1 MASDKR
7 FIRSHRLRDREPSRD
22 LKIERGETPAR
33 TNRTRPSRSHRQKT
47 PNRFGIV
54 CYRMATS
61 LAVILGM
68 SFLMPITYAKAPT
81 VVASI
86 SDGVAGNL
94 KNVLPIR
101 LKDPDAVS
109 KDSLGLKCPQYRTT
123 ILGVGFKPKDL
134 KTVDAIIYKE
144 SRCQSGVINST
155 LNRDRS
161 HDYGLTQI
169 NGRSWCLPTRYYP
182 DGYLQSLG
190 IVKDCDDLLN
200 PVTNLEA
207 AYEIYRYAKGFSA
220 WRQ

>member
-1 MASDKR
+1 
-7 FIRSHRLRDREPSRD
+7 
-22 LKIERGETPAR
+22 
-33 TNRTRPSRSHRQKT
+33 
-47 PNRFGIV
+47 
-54 CYRMATS
+54 MATS
-61 LAVILGM
+61 LAVVLGM
-68 SFLMPITYAKAPT
+68 SVLMPITYAKAPT

-86 SDGVAGNL
+86 PDGVAGNL

-109 KDSLGLKCPQYRTT
+109 MDYLGLKCPQYRTT

-144 SRCQSGVINST
+144 SRCQSGAINST
-155 LNRDRS
+155 LNRDGS
-161 HDYGLTQI
+161 HDYGLAQI

-190 IVKDCDDLLN
+190 IVQDCDDLLN

>member
-7 FIRSHRLRDREPSRD
+7 FIRSHRLRDRDPSRD
-22 LKIERGETPAR
+22 LKIISRETPTR
-33 TNRTRPSRSHRQKT
+33 TNRTRPSRSNRQKT
-47 PNRFGIV
+47 PNRFRIGR
-54 CYRMATS
+54 YRMATS

-86 SDGVAGNL
+86 PDGVAGNL

-101 LKDPDAVS
+101 LKDPDAVRMNY
-109 KDSLGLKCPQYRTT
+109 LGLKCPQYRTT

-144 SRCQSGVINST
+144 SRCQSSVINKT
-155 LNRDRS
+155 LNRDGS
-161 HDYGLTQI
+161 HDFGLAQI

-182 DGYLQSLG
+182 KGYLQTLG
-190 IVKDCDDLLN
+190 IVRDCDDLLN
-200 PVTNLEA
+200 PVINLEA
-207 AYEIYRYAKGFSA
+207 AYEIYTYAKGFSP
-220 WRQ
+220 WGR